1 MPMLSMRRS
10 ADFLGFVVM
19 RNFMARVF
27 GVKAACD
34 WRNFLEA
41 AFLFVWVASFAVLL
55 KAAEGWRGPK
65 AGGNFF
71 VQ

>member
-1 MPMLSMRRS
+1 
-10 ADFLGFVVM
+10 M